1 MAEEGWEKAPYFRH
15 HESTRASQRSRLS
28 EAAGRLI
35 QAGSCAASICQ
46 SSDLLLRVPVQ
57 PEAAPAMVPL
67 GEWLAWEEVF
77 AAQPAPRSTVQKA
90 AYRPTV
96 RRAILL

>member
-1 MAEEGWEKAPYFRH
+1 
-15 HESTRASQRSRLS
+15 
-28 EAAGRLI
+28 
-35 QAGSCAASICQ
+35 
-46 SSDLLLRVPVQ
+46 
-57 PEAAPAMVPL
+57 MVPL

-96 RRAILL
+96 QRAILL